1 MKIACIGGGPA
12 GLYLAIQLLRADPS
26 HEVVVHERNRVD
38 DPFGFGVVFSDAT
51 GDNLAAADPATYAE
65 MEARFHRWDDIHIHY
80 QGGLLTS
87 TGHGFSGLSRA
98 ALLGILARR
107 ARELGADVRFGC
119 EVSDPAAVAAD
130 ADLVV
135 ASEGINSG
143 VRARHAEVFRTTLD
157 ERPNRFVWLGTTSPF
172 PAFTFHFKAD
182 EHGLWRV
189 HAYQY
194 EPRGTGGDGQSTF
207 IVEATEETW
216 RRTGLAAEDE
226 EATVAFCE
234 RLFADELDG
243 HPLIPNR
250 SHWRRFITV
259 RNEAWSHALDV
270 GGRRVPVVLVGDAAH
285 TAHFSIGSGTKLAME
300 DAIALA
306 AALGDAGDAGAR
318 GVEAALEAYEAERR
332 PVVESTQRA
341 AQVSMQWFEETER
354 YMGMEPIQFAFNL
367 LTRSLR
373 VTHENLRVRDP
384 VFVGRVDEWFATAGS
399 RTAPGAAS
407 ASSPTS
413 TPTSTS
419 SPTSTP
425 TSNPTST
432 PTSTST
438 STSTSERAEGS
449 VSISIS
455 TSNSEFGGRAS
466 EAPPPLFMPYRV
478 RDLVLENRVVVSPMC
493 QYCAVDGMPTD
504 WHLVHLGSRAIGGAG
519 LVMAEMTNISAD
531 ARISPGCTGLYRDEH
546 ADGWRRIV
554 HFVHGHS
561 AAKIGVQLGHAGRKG
576 STRVMWEGDCE
587 PLAEGGWE
595 TVAASSIPYFPHSPA
610 PRAMDEAD
618 MAATLA
624 DYVRATEVAER
635 AGFDWLELH
644 CAHGYLLASF
654 ISPLTNRRDDAY
666 GGSLENRM
674 RYPLRV
680 FDAVRATWPQHKPMS
695 VRISAVD
702 WKEGG
707 VDSDEAVEIARMFRD
722 HGCDVIDVSAGQTV
736 ADQRPVYGRQFQTPF
751 SDRIRH
757 EAGIATMT
765 VGNIS
770 SFTDVNTILAA
781 GRADLVLMAR
791 AHLWDPYWTRHAAY
805 ELGHPLPW
813 PPQYSTLDRYTPRFI

>member
-1 MKIACIGGGPA
+1 MRVCCIGGGPG
-12 GLYLAIQLLRADPS
+12 GLYLAIQLLRADPT
-26 HEVVVHERNRVD
+26 HEVVVLERNRMD

-51 GDNLAAADPATYAE
+51 GDNLAAADPATYAA
-65 MEARFHRWDDIHIHY
+65 MEARFHHWDDIDIHY
-80 QGGLLTS
+80 RGGLTTS

-98 ALLGILARR
+98 ALLEILADR
-107 ARELGADVRFGC
+107 ATELGADVRFGC
-119 EVSDPAAVAAD
+119 EVTDPAMLAD

-135 ASEGINSG
+135 ASDGINSG
-143 VRARHAEVFRTTLD
+143 TRALYEDVFRPTLD
-157 ERPNRFVWLGTTSPF
+157 VRPNRFVWLGTTRPF

-194 EPRGTGGDGQSTF
+194 ERCGSGSGDGGGAGVGAGAGQATF
-207 IVEATEETW
+207 IVECTEETW

-226 EATVAFCE
+226 AGTVAFCE
-234 RLFADELDG
+234 ALFAEELDG
-243 HPLIPNR
+243 HLLIPNR
-250 SHWRRFITV
+250 SHWRRFVTV
-259 RNEAWSHALDV
+259 RNERWRHALEV
-270 GGRRVPVVLVGDAAH
+270 GGRRVPLVLIGDAAH

-306 AALGDAGDAGAR
+306 AALAADPADPANPTAID
-318 GVEAALEAYEAERR
+318 VALEAYEAERR

-373 VTHENLRVRDP
+373 VTHDNLKVRDP
-384 VFVGRVDEWFATAGS
+384 AFVHAVDAWFAT
-399 RTAPGAAS
+399 T
-407 ASSPTS
+407 T
-413 TPTSTS
+413 T
-419 SPTSTP
+419 
-425 TSNPTST
+425 
-432 PTSTST
+432 TSTST
-438 STSTSERAEGS
+438 STSTSHGGVGS
-449 VSISIS
+449 KSKSKSKSVV
-455 TSNSEFGGRAS
+455 
-466 EAPPPLFMPYRV
+466 PLFTPYRV

-493 QYCAVDGMPTD
+493 QYCADDGMPSD

-519 LVMAEMTNISAD
+519 LVMAEMTNISPE
-531 ARISPGCTGLYRDEH
+531 ARISPGCTGLYRAEH
-546 ADGWRRIV
+546 VDGWRRIV
-554 HFVHGHS
+554 DFVHGHS
-561 AAKIGVQLGHAGRKG
+561 GAKIGVQLGHAGRKG
-576 STRVMWEGDCE
+576 STRLSWEGDCE
-587 PLAEGGWE
+587 PLAAGGWPI
-595 TVAASSIPYFPHSPA
+595 VAASPIPYFPHSPV
-610 PRAMDEAD
+610 PRAMDAAD
-618 MAATLA
+618 MEETLGH
-624 DYVRATEVAER
+624 YVRAAELAEA

-654 ISPLTNRRDDAY
+654 ISPLTNERDDAY

-680 FDAVRATWPQHKPMS
+680 FDAVRAVWPAHKPMS

-702 WKEGG
+702 WKPGG
-707 VDSDEAVEIARMFRD
+707 VDSGEAVEIARLFRA
-722 HGCDVIDVSAGQTV
+722 HGCDIMDVSAGQTV
-736 ADQRPVYGRQFQTPF
+736 ADQRPVYGRQYQTPF

-757 EAGIATMT
+757 EAGMPTMA

-805 ELGHPLPW
+805 EMEHPLPW
-813 PPQYSTLDRYTPRFI
+813 PPQYSSLDRYTPRFT